1 MAKQSSGFLI
11 GGFLLGTAVGTLAGL
26 LYAPRAGR
34 ETRQLLKKSA
44 DTLPELAEDLST
56 SIQFQADRLSESALR
71 QWDETLE
78 NLREAMN
85 AGVEAANAQRRMIQ
99 ERSSQNETR

>member
-1 MAKQSSGFLI
+1 MAKQSSGLLI
-11 GGFLLGTAVGTLAGL
+11 GGFLLGTAVGTVAGL

-56 SIQFQADRLSESALR
+56 SLQLQADRLSESAVR

-78 NLREAMN
+78 KLREALN
-85 AGVEAANAQRRMIQ
+85 AGVEAANAQRQIIQ
-99 ERSSQNETR
+99 DRNNPNETP